1 MEKVKVVQI
10 GCGKM
15 SKFTMRFVLEKGG
28 LIVGAF
34 DVNED
39 LIGKD
44 IGEVMG
50 LENEGIVISHIN
62 KLDEILKEVKPDV
75 AIVTTM
81 SFLND
86 ISDVVRICVSNK
98 VNVIT
103 TCEEAFFAENSN
115 PVVFRN
121 LDTLAKANEV
131 TILGCGYQDIF
142 WGNMITSICA
152 STNKITKIK
161 GSSSYNVED
170 YGIALAKA
178 HGAGLTPKE
187 FDETIAITNEMTEEE
202 RNKLMADSQFFPSY
216 MWNVAGWLAKKLNL
230 HINTIN
236 QRCIPV
242 ITEKE
247 LESKTLNLTLSEGMV
262 RGMRAV
268 VTATTKENIILEI
281 ECIGKV
287 YTKEEE
293 DINDWTIFGE
303 PTTNV
308 LNTKP
313 DTVLLTCADIVNR
326 IPALIKAKSGFLSTA
341 DLNEPVY
348 IVNSFNEYL

>member
-15 SKFTMRFVLEKGG
+15 SKYTMRFVLDKGG
-28 LIVGAF
+28 CIVGAF

-44 IGEVMG
+44 IGEVIESG
-50 LENEGIVISHIN
+50 REGVLIN
-62 KLDEILKEVKPDV
+62 SIFKLDEVLKETKPNV

-81 SFLND
+81 STLND
-86 ISDVVRICVSNK
+86 ISDIVRTCVCNQ

-103 TCEEAFFAENSN
+103 TCEEAFFPENSN
-115 PVVFRN
+115 PVVFKN
-121 LDTLAKANEV
+121 LDTLAKANGV
-131 TILGCGYQDIF
+131 TIIGCGYQDIF
-142 WGNMITSICA
+142 WGNMISSICA

-202 RNKLMADSQFFPSY
+202 KNKLMADSQFFPSY

-230 HINTIN
+230 HVITIK
-236 QRCIPV
+236 QKCIPV

-247 LESKTLNLTLSEGMV
+247 LESKTLDLTLAEGMV

-268 VTATTKENIILEI
+268 VTATTKENIILEV

-293 DINDWTIFGE
+293 DINDWTVFGE

-326 IPALIKAKSGFLSTA
+326 IPALIKAKSGFLSTV
-341 DLNEPVY
+341 DLEEAVY
-348 IVNSFNEYL
+348 IVNSFDEYL